1 MPNFSVASNQTEW
14 ELRPKDNKSYFHF
27 DAKIPETVLFNNAVN
42 DDYVSTH
49 GFFPLIRFR
58 EKWKKFRKNGSKKL
72 KSRPIRY
79 CSRMDAAIYAY
90 HRFTLS
96 KAYEKYL
103 VKKGIG
109 HIPVAY
115 RKIPKIGGGNKSNI
129 ELAKDAFDFIRDTGD
144 CDVTVVDISSFFE
157 SLDHNKLKAA
167 WETVIERDLN
177 QAELA
182 VYKSVTEYSFVDI
195 EPLFGRLSMFK
206 RNGITKKDKRSRKID
221 KLKKDKKKRVANRQ
235 EFIDLVC
242 GGNPKFPSLIQKH
255 KYKYG
260 IPQGTPISD
269 ILANIYLIDFDVRL
283 ARWAR
288 KMNGLVF
295 RYSDDIIVILPREAN

>member
-1 MPNFSVASNQTEW
+1 
-14 ELRPKDNKSYFHF
+14 
-27 DAKIPETVLFNNAVN
+27 
-42 DDYVSTH
+42 
-49 GFFPLIRFR
+49 
-58 EKWKKFRKNGSKKL
+58 
-72 KSRPIRY
+72 
-79 CSRMDAAIYAY
+79 
-90 HRFTLS
+90 
-96 KAYEKYL
+96 
-103 VKKGIG
+103 
-109 HIPVAY
+109 
-115 RKIPKIGGGNKSNI
+115 
-129 ELAKDAFDFIRDTGD
+129 
-144 CDVTVVDISSFFE
+144 
-157 SLDHNKLKAA
+157 
-167 WETVIERDLN
+167 
-177 QAELA
+177 
-182 VYKSVTEYSFVDI
+182 
-195 EPLFGRLSMFK
+195 MFK

-295 RYSDDIIVILPREAN
+295 RYSDDIIVILPREANQPFDCAFKYLEKSIQNFGDKVKIKPSKTAIGRFLKIPSGQIYTHLVGDSCHNGIEYLGFQYNGKSIQLRNTTLSNAWRKLHKRTHGWAKKWVKHYRLKGDDWLLNNAPLTEKTTETLRTMTYPQSQSSEMDDWTFISYVERCKKAFISYDTKFDAQTKRYKKKTRQLFRDALIESIGRNGLAAFERKNEKNK